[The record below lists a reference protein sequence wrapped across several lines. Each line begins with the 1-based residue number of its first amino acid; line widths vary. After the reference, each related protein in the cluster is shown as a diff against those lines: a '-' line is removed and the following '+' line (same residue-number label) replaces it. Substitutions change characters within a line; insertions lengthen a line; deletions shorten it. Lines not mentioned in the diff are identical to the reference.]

1 MLSNQQC
8 VVVRLLSKLSC
19 RCPSASRCCRTGDFC
34 RSLVHVLCAASG
46 RPKLFSDGPTM
57 FNALSSV
64 VGYLNAEGY
73 CNSDKCHVGFL
84 CSPCV
89 PLCV

>member
-1 MLSNQQC
+1 MNALPYNFPSTS
-8 VVVRLLSKLSC
+8 RRC
-19 RCPSASRCCRTGDFC
+19 REGDVG
-34 RSLVHVLCAASG
+34 RSLVDVSCTASG

-84 CSPCV
+84 
-89 PLCV
+89 